1 MRSICILSIFCILSF
16 FCTFMSYSQQTEL
29 TLKKAIDNGLNTNV
43 NILKA
48 QYTIESQS
56 GFIKTKYGS
65 LFPTLSLSG
74 GWTRTNAV
82 SSTGVVNV
90 NGIPYNYGSSNTTSN
105 NYNLSL
111 RSDLT
116 LFNGFTNY
124 QDVEVSRMT
133 QTANY
138 IQYEKSKQ
146 DLVLKIIDD
155 YITALKNQQ
164 VLQIDIAS
172 LEDSKSQLEKI
183 KKFVE
188 AGTKTISDVYNQ
200 DALVATNE
208 LAVEQAKNTLDKSI
222 ADLVFDA
229 NLSQNVQYNLNINEF
244 NTNITY
250 DDMQAYVTQ
259 NSNVDALV
267 NVAFKNRTDYK
278 FVEQNLLINQENLD
292 IARNSVLFPTISG
305 FSTYNLSAPQIQNI
319 NNSRVFTIG
328 LTFSYPIFEGFSID
342 NQKQLAE
349 IQVKSS
355 SEDVTQL
362 RNQVNVDIKKSVLDL
377 NSLLKQIDITD
388 RNIKAAAQNKFLA
401 EESYR
406 VGLQTLLDVQTATIN
421 YNNALII
428 KTNVIYNFIL
438 AQKQLEYLEGLIK

>member
-1 MRSICILSIFCILSF
+1 
-16 FCTFMSYSQQTEL
+16 MSYSQQTEL

-172 LEDSKSQLEKI
+172 L
-183 KKFVE
+183 
-188 AGTKTISDVYNQ
+188 
-200 DALVATNE
+200 
-208 LAVEQAKNTLDKSI
+208 
-222 ADLVFDA
+222 
-229 NLSQNVQYNLNINEF
+229 
-244 NTNITY
+244 
-250 DDMQAYVTQ
+250 
-259 NSNVDALV
+259 
-267 NVAFKNRTDYK
+267 
-278 FVEQNLLINQENLD
+278 
-292 IARNSVLFPTISG
+292 
-305 FSTYNLSAPQIQNI
+305 
-319 NNSRVFTIG
+319 
-328 LTFSYPIFEGFSID
+328 
-342 NQKQLAE
+342 
-349 IQVKSS
+349 
-355 SEDVTQL
+355 
-362 RNQVNVDIKKSVLDL
+362 
-377 NSLLKQIDITD
+377 
-388 RNIKAAAQNKFLA
+388 
-401 EESYR
+401 
-406 VGLQTLLDVQTATIN
+406 
-421 YNNALII
+421 
-428 KTNVIYNFIL
+428 
-438 AQKQLEYLEGLIK
+438 